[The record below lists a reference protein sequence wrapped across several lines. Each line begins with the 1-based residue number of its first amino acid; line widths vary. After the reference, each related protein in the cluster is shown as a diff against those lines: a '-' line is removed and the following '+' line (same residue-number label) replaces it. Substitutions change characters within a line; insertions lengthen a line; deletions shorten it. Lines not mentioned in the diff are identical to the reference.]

1 MGRVE
6 WRREARPGTRP
17 RARPESKV
25 VRKIGIQLRKIEG
38 MRQGG
43 RGGLLGGSVWD
54 ELISEGVISEAQ
66 LHQAREM
73 QQDDPRDLGKI
84 LISLGFVSG
93 EDVARAQARRLRLR
107 YVEITEKD
115 VDKGALG
122 LVPENLLRKHRAL
135 PLKLEDGRL
144 VVALGDPLNIQALED
159 LRMSSGHPVSPVVA
173 TEEAIDKALIKLFA
187 AGENMTSI
195 LEEADGESDDDDIT
209 DSDIDLGIGAKPDE
223 RPVIRLVSSF
233 LQQAISE
240 RASDIHVEPRSG
252 SLAIRFRVDGMLRD
266 IMAIPPKLQ
275 SGVTARLKIIANL
288 NIAEKRLPQ
297 DGRFSV
303 KIGSQKVDFRVAT
316 LPTVFGEKI
325 VLRLLET
332 TNVLMELTDLGFSP
346 EVYGIYREVFNRPYG
361 AILVTGPTGSGKS
374 TTLYATL
381 NELNTPEKN
390 IITVEDPVEYR
401 IGGINQVQT
410 NNRVGLTFA
419 TALRNIL
426 RSDPDVVMIGEIRD
440 YETAKIA
447 VESAMTGHL
456 VLATL
461 HTNDAPGALTR
472 LTDMG
477 VEPFLTSSSVDC
489 VIAQRLARR
498 LCERCKNPVEVE
510 RAVLEEAGFPF
521 ELMKGE
527 PSFHEPVGC
536 ERCGGTGYRGRL
548 GIYEFMIMTEKIRS
562 LLLSRA
568 SDDEIAHAAREAGMA
583 PLRADGLLKA
593 ARGRTSIGEVLRTVV

>member
-1 MGRVE
+1 M
-6 WRREARPGTRP
+6 
-17 RARPESKV
+17 
-25 VRKIGIQLRKIEG
+25 QL
-38 MRQGG
+38 
-43 RGGLLGGSVWD
+43 
-54 ELISEGVISEAQ
+54 
-66 LHQAREM
+66 
-73 QQDDPRDLGKI
+73 DDPRDLGKI

-107 YVEITEKD
+107 YVEVTEKD

-135 PLKLEDGRL
+135 PLRLEDGRL
-144 VVALGDPLNIQALED
+144 VIALGDPLNIQALED

-173 TEEAIDKALIKLFA
+173 DEEAIDKALIKLFA

-195 LEEADGESDDDDIT
+195 LEDADDEEDGADASDGSAT
-209 DSDIDLGIGAKPDE
+209 ELDLGIGAKPDE
-223 RPVIRLVSSF
+223 RPVIRLVSSV

-266 IMAIPPKLQ
+266 IMSIPPKLQ

-288 NIAEKRLPQ
+288 NIAEKRMPQ

-303 KIGSQKVDFRVAT
+303 KIGGQKVDFRVAT

-332 TNVLMELTDLGFSP
+332 SNVLMELTDLGFSP
-346 EVYGIYREVFNRPYG
+346 EIYEIYREVFSRPYG

-410 NNRVGLTFA
+410 NQRVGLTFA

-447 VESAMTGHL
+447 IESAMTGHL

-489 VIAQRLARR
+489 VIAQRLTRR
-498 LCERCKNPVEVE
+498 LCARCKRPVEVG
-510 RAVLEEAGFPF
+510 RAALEDAGFPF
-521 ELMKGE
+521 EMMRGE
-527 PSFHEPVGC
+527 PDFHEPVGC

-548 GIYEFMIMTEKIRS
+548 GIYEMMVMTEKIKN
-562 LLLSRA
+562 LLLARA
-568 SDDEIAHAAREAGMA
+568 SDDEIARAAHESGMA
-583 PLRADGLLKA
+583 PLRSDGLLKA
-593 ARGRTSIGEVLRTVV
+593 ARGMTSIGEVLRTVV

>member
-1 MGRVE
+1 MKQAG
-6 WRREARPGTRP
+6 A
-17 RARPESKV
+17 
-25 VRKIGIQLRKIEG
+25 
-38 MRQGG
+38 G
-43 RGGLLGGSVWD
+43 RGGLLGGSLWD
-54 ELISEGVISEAQ
+54 ELISEGVISEGVISEAQ

-84 LISLGFVSG
+84 LISLGFVSS

-107 YVEITEKD
+107 YVEVTEKD

-122 LVPENLLRKHRAL
+122 LVPDNLLRKHRAL

-144 VVALGDPLNIQALED
+144 VIALGDPLNIQALED

-173 TEEAIDKALIKLFA
+173 SEEAIDKALIKLFA

-195 LEEADGESDDDDIT
+195 LEDADRDEDDTSDEGAE
-209 DSDIDLGIGAKPDE
+209 IDLGISSRPDE
-223 RPVIRLVSSF
+223 RPVIRLVSSI

-240 RASDIHVEPRSG
+240 RASDIHVEPRSNN
-252 SLAIRFRVDGMLRD
+252 LAIRFRVDGMIRD
-266 IMAIPPKLQ
+266 IMSIPPKLQ

-303 KIGSQKVDFRVAT
+303 KIGGQKVDFRVAT
-316 LPTVFGEKI
+316 LPTVFGEKM

-332 TNVLMELTDLGFSP
+332 SNILMELTDLGFSP
-346 EVYGIYREVFNRPYG
+346 EVYKIYREVFNRPYG

-410 NNRVGLTFA
+410 NSRVGLTFA

-498 LCERCKNPVEVE
+498 LCERCKRPIEVE
-510 RAVLEEAGFPF
+510 RAVLGDAGFPF
-521 ELMKGE
+521 DLMKGE
-527 PSFHEPVGC
+527 PNFHEPVGC
-536 ERCGGTGYRGRL
+536 DKCGGTGYRGRL
-548 GIYEFMIMTEKIRS
+548 GIYELMVMTEKIKD
-562 LLLSRA
+562 LLLARG
-568 SDDEIAHAAREAGMA
+568 SDDEIARAAHEAGMA
-583 PLRADGLLKA
+583 PLRSDGLLKA

>member
-1 MGRVE
+1 
-6 WRREARPGTRP
+6 
-17 RARPESKV
+17 
-25 VRKIGIQLRKIEG
+25 
-38 MRQGG
+38 
-43 RGGLLGGSVWD
+43 VWD
-54 ELISEGVISEAQ
+54 ELISEGIISDEQ
-66 LHQAREM
+66 LRQAREM
-73 QQDDPRDLGKI
+73 QHDDPRDLGKI

-107 YVEITEKD
+107 YVELTEKD

-144 VVALGDPLNIQALED
+144 IVALGDPLNIQALED
-159 LRMSSGHPVSPVVA
+159 LRMSSGHPISPVVA
-173 TEEAIDKALIKLFA
+173 AEEAIDKALIKLFA

-195 LEEADGESDDDDIT
+195 LEEADGEEADREEDT
-209 DSDIDLGIGAKPDE
+209 EIDLGIGAKPDE
-223 RPVIRLVSSF
+223 RPVIRLVSSV

-240 RASDIHVEPRSG
+240 RASDIHVEPRSS

-266 IMAIPPKLQ
+266 IMSIPPRLQ

-303 KIGSQKVDFRVAT
+303 KIGGQKVDFRVAT

-346 EVYGIYREVFNRPYG
+346 EIYDVYREIFSRPYG

-489 VIAQRLARR
+489 VIAQRLTRR
-498 LCERCKNPVEVE
+498 LCSRCKRPVEVS
-510 RAVLEEAGFPF
+510 RVALEDAGFPF
-521 ELMKGE
+521 EMMRGE
-527 PSFHEPVGC
+527 PHFHEPVGC
-536 ERCGGTGYRGRL
+536 EKCGGTGYRGRL
-548 GIYEFMIMTEKIRS
+548 GIYEMMVMNEKIKD
-562 LLLSRA
+562 LLLTRA
-568 SDDEIAHAAREAGMA
+568 SDDEIARAAREAGMA

-593 ARGRTSIGEVLRTVV
+593 ARGMTSIGEVLRTVV

>member
-1 MGRVE
+1 MNIRSNKMELVERSSANGR
-6 WRREARPGTRP
+6 R
-17 RARPESKV
+17 
-25 VRKIGIQLRKIEG
+25 
-38 MRQGG
+38 
-43 RGGLLGGSVWD
+43 GLLGGSVWD
-54 ELISEGVISEAQ
+54 ELISEGLISEAQ
-66 LHQAREM
+66 LRQAREM
-73 QQDDPRDLGKI
+73 QLDDPRDLGRI

-107 YVEITEKD
+107 YVEVSEKD
-115 VDKGALG
+115 VDRGALG
-122 LVPENLLRKHRAL
+122 LVPENLLRKYRAL
-135 PLKLEDGRL
+135 PLRLEDGRL

-173 TEEAIDKALIKLFA
+173 DEEAIDKALIKLFA

-195 LEEADGESDDDDIT
+195 LEDAATEEEEDAEL
-209 DSDIDLGIGAKPDE
+209 DLGLGALPDE
-223 RPVIRLVSSF
+223 RPVIRLVSSV

-240 RASDIHVEPRSG
+240 RASDIHVEPRSNH
-252 SLAIRFRVDGMLRD
+252 LAIRFRVDGMLRD
-266 IMAIPPKLQ
+266 IMSIPQKLQ
-275 SGVTARLKIIANL
+275 SGVTARLKIVANL

-303 KIGSQKVDFRVAT
+303 RVGGEKVDFRVST

-332 TNVLMELTDLGFSP
+332 SNVLMELTDLGFSP
-346 EVYGIYREVFNRPYG
+346 EVYEIYREVFNRPYG

-410 NNRVGLTFA
+410 NQRVGLTFA

-498 LCERCKNPVEVE
+498 LCNRCKRRVEVE
-510 RAVLEEAGFPF
+510 KEALESIGFPF

-527 PSFHEPVGC
+527 PNFHEPVGC
-536 ERCGGTGYRGRL
+536 EKCGGTGYRGRM
-548 GIYEFMIMTEKIRS
+548 GIYELMVMTEEIKNM
-562 LLLSRA
+562 LLARA
-568 SDDEIAHAAREAGMA
+568 SDDEVAHAARKAGMV

-593 ARGRTSIGEVLRTVV
+593 ARGVTSIGEVLRTVV